1 MAAEQIKTSNAV
13 FCATLHDFT
22 DRIQIF
28 LLVLCIGVE
37 PPTDVIYTVSNG
49 DQRCAAPK
57 DVLIQT
63 RKALLGCFS
72 AFASIYEFHIPLR
85 KSQERVVLDDFAV
98 FARSGYA
105 IAEEHDGIAIC
116 NGKIGS
122 GERRKDKEQ

>member
-1 MAAEQIKTSNAV
+1 M
-13 FCATLHDFT
+13 FRATLHDFT
-22 DRIQIF
+22 DCVQIL

-37 PPTDVIYTVSNG
+37 PPTDVINTVSNG

-72 AFASIYEFHIPLR
+72 AFASVYESHLPSR
-85 KSQERVVLDDFAV
+85 KSQERVVLDDFAI

-105 IAEEHDGIAIC
+105 VAEEHDGIAIC

-122 GERRKDKEQ
+122 GGRRQDKEQ